1 MKKSLTLLLTALL
14 CLLLTAGCVQ
24 ANLECGVTEACDA
37 YIRIDM
43 QVDLSGMQAYEAQE
57 IRDGLQLLT
66 TYYREELGYD
76 VQENIRE
83 ETDIAQVRMTLTRT
97 AESHEAAFAMLE
109 EMLTDESLTPFT
121 TVSMDHTGGRSEQCF
136 DAAVTLDADKILAT
150 ANLGG
155 QPKAFREF
163 WEQGLEQSS
172 FGLTLTLP
180 ASEIADAAG
189 EVTQNGQTASART
202 SVRFDGPT
210 DLRLVTRVHYS
221 GGKISKTPSGAALGN
236 LQRGHTAVL
245 IALCVFAALAVCCTI
260 AAVCRRRRKA
270 AVGEPRD
277 LQT

>member
-1 MKKSLTLLLTALL
+1 
-14 CLLLTAGCVQ
+14 
-24 ANLECGVTEACDA
+24 
-37 YIRIDM
+37 M

-66 TYYREELGYD
+66 TYYRDELGYD

-260 AAVCRRRRKA
+260 AAVCRRRSKA
-270 AVGEPRD
+270 AAGEPRD